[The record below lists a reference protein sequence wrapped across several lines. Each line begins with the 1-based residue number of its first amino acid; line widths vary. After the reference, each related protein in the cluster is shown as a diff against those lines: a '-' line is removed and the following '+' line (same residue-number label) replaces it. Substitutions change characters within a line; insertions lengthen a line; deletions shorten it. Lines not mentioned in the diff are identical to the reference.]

1 MQCSLLRDVLAHA
14 VPFQRRLAAD
24 MKSGDLLLEH
34 DEARVQRQGFTG
46 SAIDPPSQSLEPT
59 RAGIVDREIGRDP
72 ELGEL
77 RRGDRGTHGQTG
89 IEGI

>member
-1 MQCSLLRDVLAHA
+1 MAHT

-34 DEARVQRQGFTG
+34 DEAGVQRQNFAGP
-46 SAIDPPSQSLEPT
+46 AINPSPQSLEPAG
-59 RAGIVDREIGRDP
+59 AGIVNREIRRDP
-72 ELGEL
+72 ERGEL
-77 RRGDRGTHGQTG
+77 RRGDRGAHGQTG